1 LLVKLFNKIAIIIFN
16 FIQDISMLPTIKNKF
31 ISLLQLIL
39 VLIFI
44 IFEELIWEGIAK
56 PIYEAIHSLKILQKI
71 EAKLQHI
78 NAYVILVIF
87 VVLLATVE
95 TFGIYA
101 GMLFVSGQVLLGL
114 ALYISKIPIAAF
126 TFWLFRVTEEKLMQF
141 GWFKWLYEKLLAGI
155 AWLKSRKIYVDTMER
170 LKHIKER
177 LKKRAKALKEKYF
190 SKESPF
196 VTKVKHL
203 YRTIKASLK
212 NK

>member
-1 LLVKLFNKIAIIIFN
+1 
-16 FIQDISMLPTIKNKF
+16 MLATIKNKL

-39 VLIFI
+39 VIIFI

-56 PIYEAIHSLKILQKI
+56 PIYEAIHSLEILQKI

-101 GMLFVSGQVLLGL
+101 GMLFVSGQVILGL
-114 ALYISKIPIAAF
+114 SLYLTKIPIAAF
-126 TFWLFRVTEEKLMQF
+126 TFWLFRVTEDKLMTF
-141 GWFKWLYEKLLAGI
+141 GWFKWVYEKIMTAI
-155 AWLKSRKIYVDTMER
+155 AWLKSREMYVKTMER
-170 LKHIKER
+170 LKMLKARIK
-177 LKKRAKALKEKYF
+177 KSVKSFRAKYF

-196 VTKVKHL
+196 MVKVKNL
-203 YRTIKASLK
+203 YKTIKDSLK
-212 NK
+212 K